1 MPVPL
6 VGGQQGADTQRLMRG
21 EAAASLHDTLPQD
34 VKSVRTLLQKKQLLT
49 CVTSAII
56 LE

>member
-6 VGGQQGADTQRLMRG
+6 VGGQQGTDTQRLTRG
-21 EAAASLHDTLPQD
+21 EAAASSHDTLPQD
-34 VKSVRTLLQKKQLLT
+34 VKSVRALLQKKRLFT
-49 CVTSAII
+49 GVTSTIS

>member
-1 MPVPL
+1 MPDPL
-6 VGGQQGADTQRLMRG
+6 VGGQQGAGTQWLTRG
-21 EAAASLHDTLPQD
+21 EAATSSHDTLPQD
-34 VKSVRTLLQKKQLLT
+34 IKSVRALLQKKQLFT